1 MSLKTAAILSP
12 GDMGHTVGHVLV
24 SHGLRVITCLQGRSE
39 RTKNLTNRAGIEDV
53 PDYQTLVREA
63 DIVLSILV
71 PSQAKQAAH
80 VMAEVISQTKADFLY
95 ADCNAI
101 APQTTSEIRDMI
113 TAAGGRYVDAGI
125 IGPPPTKKGINRFYV
140 SGPEGSTFKG
150 LAQFGLDVIVL
161 GEEIGMASAIKM
173 CYGALNKGVAALGIE
188 ILTAAEA
195 LGIYPALQ
203 KELELSQADLFA
215 RLERQFASMSMK
227 SRRFV
232 GEMEEI
238 AKTLE
243 RVGLT
248 PRIFDGAADLYR
260 FVGTTELADRTAE
273 DTSPLPSL
281 TQMLS
286 LLDGRLPKSPDKP

>member
-1 MSLKTAAILSP
+1 MSLNTVAILSP

-24 SHGLRVITCLQGRSE
+24 SYGLRVITCLEGRSE
-39 RTKNLTNRAGIEDV
+39 RTKNLANRAGIEDV
-53 PDYQTLVREA
+53 PNYETLVREA

-71 PSQAKQAAH
+71 PDQAQQAAQ
-80 VMAEVISQTKADFLY
+80 VIAEVISQTKADFLY

-101 APQTTSEIRDMI
+101 APQTTCQIDDMI
-113 TAAGGRYVDAGI
+113 TAAGGRYVDASI

-140 SGPEGSTFKG
+140 SGSEGSTFKE

-161 GEEIGMASAIKM
+161 GDKIGMASAIKM

-195 LGIYPALQ
+195 LGIYQALQ
-203 KELELSQADLFA
+203 QELQLSQSDLFA
-215 RLERQFASMSMK
+215 RLERQFAGMSMK

-260 FVGTTELADRTAE
+260 FVGTTELADRTPE
-273 DTSPLPSL
+273 DTSPPPGL

-286 LLDGRLPKSPDKP
+286 LLAGRLPKNPDKP